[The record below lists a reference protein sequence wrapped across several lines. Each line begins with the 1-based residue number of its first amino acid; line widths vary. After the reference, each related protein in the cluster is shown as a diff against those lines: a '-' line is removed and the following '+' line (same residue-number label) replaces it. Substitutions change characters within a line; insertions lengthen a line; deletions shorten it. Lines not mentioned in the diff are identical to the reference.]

1 MCAIFIPNKNNDELV
16 PISSE
21 KELKEIYEGNSNNAL
36 SFSKMLLTAPWSFI
50 YQLSNSNIYYNQDIS
65 DAITT
70 PDINIAPDF
79 SMSTGKAESASPS
92 LPTTGNK
99 DYSTTNIQVENVDE
113 ADIIKTDGDYIYSI
127 SENNVVISDVRDEQN
142 VKIASK
148 IAIDSSI
155 PEELILNDNILVV
168 ISSVVNNNN
177 LWYYNNTS
185 NNTTVTL
192 YDITNKENPVRL
204 KSYTLYEPYYTSRC
218 INNKLYVISYGRLR
232 KENNEIARY
241 YTENFGNKEIPL
253 ENIKYLTGVN
263 TRNQTLISM
272 VDLKNPYADVS
283 VNSYLIDI
291 ENAYVSE
298 NNIYLL
304 DAKYKYNNDSPSPFI
319 IFGLKGIFEIKDFFD
334 NSDYSYDQTTSI
346 YKFNIVDNG
355 TIDYACKGEAK
366 GRTINQYSV
375 DEYNGYL
382 RIALYDN
389 DGSRV
394 VVLDKDLKEVGK
406 TPDLARGENMYSSRF
421 IGNRAY
427 LVTYRTMDPLYAIDL
442 TYPTHPT
449 VLGEL
454 KIPGYSTYLHP
465 YDENHLIG
473 IGMETEE
480 HVNRDYT
487 GKVISTSASVVG
499 MKMALFDVSN
509 VSSPK
514 QISSTVIG
522 DSRTTSAILTNAKA
536 LLFSKEKNLIAIPV
550 NNYAENF
557 ESKDSENMSTIIN
570 NYVNNTKSYISEG
583 YLVYDISPENGFSLK
598 GNITHDV
605 QKSNYNSYYVRT
617 KLLRGLY
624 IEDKLYTVSESM
636 IKINNLSNLELVN
649 EIKLTE
655 GGN

>member
-1 MCAIFIPNKNNDELV
+1 
-16 PISSE
+16 
-21 KELKEIYEGNSNNAL
+21 
-36 SFSKMLLTAPWSFI
+36 MLLTAPWSFFYGVSYKVTNDFI
-50 YQLSNSNIYYNQDIS
+50 YDSS
-65 DAITT
+65 
-70 PDINIAPDF
+70 
-79 SMSTGKAESASPS
+79 ESV
-92 LPTTGNK
+92 TTGPIFNQSSGILDSAVASKPGSSSSSQK

-127 SENNVVISDVRDEQN
+127 SENTVVISDVRDEKN

-148 IAIDSSI
+148 IAIENSI
-155 PEELILNDNILVV
+155 PEELILNDNVLVV
-168 ISSVVNNNN
+168 ISTIINNTNSWNYYYTNNNN
-177 LWYYNNTS
+177 TV
-185 NNTTVTL
+185 VTL

-218 INNKLYVISYGRLR
+218 INNKLYVIAYGRLR

-253 ENIKYLTGVN
+253 ENIKYLKDVD

-272 VDLKNPYADVS
+272 VDLKNPYADVT

-291 ENAYVSE
+291 QNAYVSE

-304 DAKYKYNNDSPSPFI
+304 DEKYDYNYTTPSPFI
-319 IFGLKGIFEIKDFFD
+319 IFGLKGVFELK
-334 NSDYSYDQTTSI
+334 DYSEDYDYTSEQTTSI
-346 YKFNIVDNG
+346 YKFNILDNG
-355 TIDYACKGEAK
+355 TIDFACKGEAK
-366 GRTINQYSV
+366 GNTINQYSV

-382 RIALYDN
+382 RVALYDR

-394 VVLDKDLKEVGK
+394 VVLDKDLNEVGK

-442 TYPTHPT
+442 TYPSHPT

-487 GKVISTSASVVG
+487 GKVISTTASVVG

-509 VSSPK
+509 VSDPK

-522 DSRTTSAILTNAKA
+522 DRRTTSAILTNAKA

-550 NNYAENF
+550 NNYAEDF
-557 ESKDSENMSTIIN
+557 EAKDSTDTSTIIN
-570 NYVNNTKSYISEG
+570 NYVNSTKSYISEG
-583 YLVYDISPENGFSLK
+583 YLVYDISAENGFNLK
-598 GNITHDV
+598 GTITHDIPNNN
-605 QKSNYNSYYVRT
+605 NYNSYYVRT

-636 IKINNLSNLELVN
+636 IKINSLSNLDLIN
-649 EIKLTE
+649 EFKLTE